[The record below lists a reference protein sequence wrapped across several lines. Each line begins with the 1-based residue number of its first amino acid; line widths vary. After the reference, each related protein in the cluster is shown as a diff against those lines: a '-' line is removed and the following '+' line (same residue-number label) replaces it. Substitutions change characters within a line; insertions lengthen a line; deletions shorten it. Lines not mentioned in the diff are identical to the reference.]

1 MKNQT
6 FKTML
11 LILLV
16 IGTNITISAQAWQ
29 RIGKQFGNTPN
40 SGTTFYSP
48 ALAFSA
54 KSNVLYTAFIYASS
68 ELVVMKSGWII

>member
-48 ALAFSA
+48 ALAFL
-54 KSNVLYTAFIYASS
+54 KFRGIRLDY
-68 ELVVMKSGWII
+68 LVQT